1 MPLDDLVLAAQSFV
15 DRVVRWLRIGA
26 APARGRRRV
35 LIVQIDGLSGGVLE
49 QALREGRMPFLA
61 RMLRHSHRLEPMA
74 VGMPTSTPAFQ
85 MAAMYG
91 VRPDIPGFH
100 FHDKRRHA
108 DVYFPRAGDAAR
120 VEREQAAGRRGILA
134 GGSTYGC
141 CFTGGA
147 THSLFSFAMIKRP
160 SGRGVLTAVSA
171 FIVLTWVVVKC
182 LTLSGIAI
190 ARFLARI
197 VANPLEARP
206 SGWKWLAI
214 KVGMSIWM
222 RQLFTLSVARDL
234 YAGVPAIYVNYLDYD
249 VYAHGFGPRH
259 RRARRALR
267 RVDTA
272 LLQLARV
279 CRRVPEHGYDIY
291 VLSDHGQAHCMPF
304 EQLTGGRP
312 LEHVLFDEFF
322 DRAGAREPSSGRPR
336 SRHLATGI
344 KAVRSHRGTG
354 LFQRFVNYLDEDFGT
369 RIDRAPETR
378 QRGGV
383 RVVSAGPNAFVY
395 FVDVEEPLTIDE
407 IDARY
412 PHLAEDVSRRPG
424 IGFVLARSAGGP
436 VCAFRGKRYRLRE
449 DAGPFTGREDREL
462 VLQGIED
469 LMAMRTAGDL
479 VIYGLDAPEGDVSFI
494 PEIGAHAGPS
504 YEELHTFLVAPV
516 DVALPDPLTHPL
528 QLYDVFVRYQPAET
542 EAA

>member
-1 MPLDDLVLAAQSFV
+1 MPLDDLVLAVQSFV

-26 APARGRRRV
+26 APARGGRRL
-35 LIVQIDGLSGGVLE
+35 LIVQIDGLSGSVLQ

-108 DVYFPRAGDAAR
+108 DTYFPRSGDAAR
-120 VEREQAAGRRGILA
+120 VEREQAGGRRGIVA

-141 CFTGGA
+141 VFTGGA

-171 FIVLTWVVVKC
+171 FVVLTWVVVKC
-182 LTLSGIAI
+182 LTLTAIAI
-190 ARFLARI
+190 VRFLARI
-197 VANPLEARP
+197 VANPLAARP

-222 RQLFTLSVARDL
+222 RQLFTLSVARDV

-267 RVDTA
+267 RVDAA

-291 VLSDHGQAHCMPF
+291 VLSDHGQAHCLPF

-312 LEHVLFDEFF
+312 LEQVLFDEFF
-322 DRAGAREPSSGRPR
+322 DRAGARELRSGRPR
-336 SRHLATGI
+336 RRPLASGI

-369 RIDRAPETR
+369 RIDRTPETL

-395 FVDVEEPLTIDE
+395 FVDTEEPLTIDE
-407 IDARY
+407 IDVRY
-412 PHLAEDVSRRPG
+412 PHLAEDMSRRPG
-424 IGFVLARSAGGP
+424 IGFVLARSGGGP
-436 VCAFRGKRYRLRE
+436 VCAFRGKRFRLRE

-516 DVALPDPLTHPL
+516 EVALPDPLTHPL